1 MRIINAAALI
11 LLTAISV
18 SAAGYNFVSPEE
30 LKRRIEAN
38 SDILIVDIQVKEE
51 FDQHHI
57 PGSVATYAYPV
68 KSDKERARLD
78 TVMAARSSDN
88 TSIVIVCPRG
98 AGGAKRTYEYL
109 KERGIS
115 ESHLAILEKGIAGWN

>member
-1 MRIINAAALI
+1 MRILSAAILV
-11 LLTAISV
+11 LLTAVTI

-68 KSDKERARLD
+68 KSDEDRARLD
-78 TVMAARSSDN
+78 PVVAARNSDN
-88 TSIVIVCPRG
+88 TPVVIVCPRG

-109 KERGIS
+109 KEQGIS